1 MTAAQPPATEY
12 PGIPPIADQI
22 DALRCLPD
30 GWRNGEGVAFNPEYL
45 NRLSDAIRLFYP
57 AHAPTPTVCPT
68 TYGIVSLE
76 WSFPAAG
83 SSASLEIDPAT
94 GCGEFVWVAT
104 HPPNS
109 GEIIIDDMDQP
120 AGWQHLADCINA
132 LHRQEMLR

>member
-12 PGIPPIADQI
+12 PGMNAIADQI
-22 DALRCLPD
+22 ADLRRLPD

-57 AHAPTPTVCPT
+57 AHAPAPAVCPT

-76 WSFPAAG
+76 WSLPAAE
-83 SSASLEIDPAT
+83 ASLEIDPAT

-104 HPPNS
+104 HSPNA
-109 GEIIIDDMDQP
+109 GEIIIDDMDEP
-120 AGWQHLADCINA
+120 AGWQHLAGCINA
-132 LHRQEMLR
+132 LRRQEMPR